1 MVKIGI
7 IGGSGVDNPDII
19 DHYKKKNIETEFGK
33 PSDDITVGKINGVDV
48 AVLAR
53 HGPRHTIMPSSV
65 NYRANIQAMKELE
78 VTHIIATTACGSL
91 KDEIKPGDFVI
102 LDQFFDRTHK
112 RETTFYTKDKICHLP
127 MAHPFCDYLRGI
139 LIEKGKELG
148 FRIHENGTVVT
159 IEGPRFST
167 SAESKVW
174 RKLGFDVVN
183 MTTVPECVLAR
194 EAGIHYASI
203 AMVTDYD
210 CWKQDDEVS
219 VQKVMDTMKKNK
231 ERVLQLIKEVIPVI
245 EDKECETKCHT
256 AFQDALM

>member
-19 DHYKKKNIETEFGK
+19 GNYEKRKIETKFGK
-33 PSDDITVGKINGVDV
+33 PSDSVTLGKIKGVDV

-53 HGPRHTIMPSSV
+53 HGAGHTIMPSLV
-65 NYRANIQAMKELE
+65 NYRANIQAMKRLG
-78 VTHIIATTACGSL
+78 VTHILATTACGSL
-91 KDEIKPGDFVI
+91 KEEIRPGDFVI
-102 LDQFFDRTHK
+102 LDQFFDRTYK
-112 RETTFYTKDKICHLP
+112 RETTLYEEDKICHLP
-127 MAHPFCDYLRGI
+127 MAHPFCDYLREV
-139 LIEKGKELG
+139 LIKKAKELN
-148 FRIHENGTVVT
+148 FRIHDKGTVVT

-167 SAESKVW
+167 LAESEVW

-210 CWKQDDEVS
+210 CWKEDDEVS
-219 VQKVMDTMKKNK
+219 VNKVMETMKKNK
-231 ERVLQLIKEVIPVI
+231 ERVLELIKEAIPVI
-245 EDKECETKCHT
+245 EDKGCKTKCNT
-256 AFQDALM
+256 AFQEALM